1 MKKNI
6 LLIGGSHGI
15 GKALIDL
22 VHNEYNIYVASRSS
36 EDLNTAE
43 ITHIQYD
50 VLDGDL
56 DTTNLPDQLDG
67 FIYCPG
73 NINLKPFKM
82 LSTATYE
89 DDMNLN
95 FFGLVKSLKAV
106 TDRLKKSKQASLIF
120 FSTVAVKV
128 GMPFHTSVAASKGAI
143 EGFAK
148 ALAAEYAPSFRVN
161 IIAPSLTDT
170 PLAEKLLANDK
181 KREMMDSRHPLKRVG
196 QADDIAKVAAFLL
209 SDDSSWVTGQV
220 LGIDGGMSTLN
231 VN

>member
-1 MKKNI
+1 MKKNV

-22 VHNEYNIYVASRSS
+22 VHDEYNIYVASRSG

-82 LSTATYE
+82 LSA
-89 DDMNLN
+89 
-95 FFGLVKSLKAV
+95 
-106 TDRLKKSKQASLIF
+106 
-120 FSTVAVKV
+120 
-128 GMPFHTSVAASKGAI
+128 
-143 EGFAK
+143 
-148 ALAAEYAPSFRVN
+148 
-161 IIAPSLTDT
+161 DT
-170 PLAEKLLANDK
+170 C
-181 KREMMDSRHPLKRVG
+181 HYY
-196 QADDIAKVAAFLL
+196 I
-209 SDDSSWVTGQV
+209 
-220 LGIDGGMSTLN
+220 
-231 VN
+231 